1 MNAARRPQD
10 RFRNAARWVA
20 VEHVDQSGPNR
31 VVVVAA
37 MATLAVDHLRGTAR
51 RLRSL
56 LSHRRAFAMT
66 ALATSHLV
74 GALVFA
80 APRTLDA
87 AAMIVD
93 LPSPPFD
100 SLASESEVV
109 AADGSSLGVVPG
121 GTRRAVVRL
130 ADVAPTVRAMVLAA
144 EDRRFYGH
152 DGVDGR
158 AIARAAASNLIE
170 GEVIQGGST
179 ITQQL
184 AKRNFT
190 GDDRTPARK
199 VAELVHARAL
209 ENELTKDDL
218 LERYLNEVYF
228 GAGAYGIGAASH
240 TYFGRDV
247 QELAPHQAALLAS
260 VIRAPSVLDPW
271 ERPGAVRERRDA
283 VLRIAADDGAID
295 TATLEA
301 SLAAPLDVLE
311 APRRP
316 PVADAQTFD
325 LVRREIAE
333 LEIAGQDREQRIA
346 HLRRAGWRIET
357 SIDPQ
362 VQHAAYTELA
372 SGLGDGVAGSV
383 ALVEPGTGRIVAVA
397 NHQPGAEQ
405 PFPLASA
412 ARRQPGSAFKP
423 FAAIAAVYAGLRL
436 DQRFEGRGPRQFD
449 TGDETWTVDNFEQ
462 ADYSDVDLRQ
472 ALVHS
477 VNTAFAQIAVAVGT
491 DRIAE
496 TAHALGISEA
506 SMGAPN
512 QRGPAL
518 ALGGVHR
525 GVSPLELAESYAAI
539 AAAGKH
545 APATVI
551 DRIVDRDGRVLFE
564 REREPVQAAPVEAVT
579 TVREMLEG
587 VVAEGTGEA
596 AALPGLEAF
605 GKTGTSQDRADA
617 WFAGAVPQ
625 LAAVVW
631 VGHADRREP
640 MPSATGGRTAAPIW
654 REVMSSALAT
664 SPPATFDPPIAPADN
679 PGIPLPAALPCDSS
693 CRKARGD

>member
-1 MNAARRPQD
+1 M
-10 RFRNAARWVA
+10 
-20 VEHVDQSGPNR
+20 DQSGPNR

-37 MATLAVDHLRGTAR
+37 MAALAVDHLRSAAR

-56 LSHRRAFAMT
+56 LSHRRALAVT

-80 APRTLDA
+80 APLTLDA
-87 AAMIVD
+87 AATIVD

-109 AADGSSLGVVPG
+109 AADGSSLGVLPG
-121 GTRRAVVRL
+121 GTRRTVVRL
-130 ADVAPTVRAMVLAA
+130 ADVAPAVRAMVLAA
-144 EDRRFYGH
+144 EDRRFYSH
-152 DGVDGR
+152 HGVDGR
-158 AIARAAASNLIE
+158 AIARAATSNLLA

-199 VAELVHARAL
+199 VAEFIHARAL
-209 ENELTKDDL
+209 ENELTKDVL

-228 GAGAYGIGAASH
+228 GAGAYGIAAASR
-240 TYFGRDV
+240 TYFGLDV
-247 QELAPHQAALLAS
+247 QELAPHHAALLAS

-271 ERPGAVRERRDA
+271 KRPAAVRERRDA

-311 APRRP
+311 APQRP

-325 LVRREIAE
+325 LVQREVAE
-333 LEIAGQDREQRIA
+333 LEIAGQNREQRIA

-372 SGLGDGVAGSV
+372 SGLGGSVAGSV

-423 FAAIAAVYAGLRL
+423 FAAIAAVNAGLRL
-436 DQRFEGRGPRQFD
+436 DQRFEGRGPRRFD
-449 TGDETWTVDNFEQ
+449 TGGETWTVDNFEQ
-462 ADYSDVDLRQ
+462 ADYADVDLRQ

-477 VNTAFAQIAVAVGT
+477 VNTAFAQIAVAVGS

-496 TAHALGISEA
+496 TAHSLGISEGA
-506 SMGAPN
+506 MGAPD

-551 DRIVDRDGRVLFE
+551 DRIIDRRGRVLFE
-564 REREPVQAAPVEAVT
+564 RERQPVQAAPVEAVT
-579 TVREMLEG
+579 TVRDILEG
-587 VVAEGTGEA
+587 VVAEGTGKA
-596 AALPGLEAF
+596 AALPGLEVF

-640 MPSATGGRTAAPIW
+640 MPSATGGGTAAPIW
-654 REVMSSALAT
+654 REVMSSALAA

-679 PGIPLPAALPCDSS
+679 QGIPLPAALPCDSS
-693 CRKARGD
+693 CRKARGED